1 MIYITGHKGDTDH
14 FSGLHGITSV
24 GWEGTLISTEEKLEL
39 VKSQADEDAFKD
51 EFSKALADLMGK
63 VRYRGIA
70 HYEWIAEQ
78 LARSLAEEP
87 ALQEHLTARLP
98 KLDQQEKESA

>member
-1 MIYITGHKGDTDH
+1 M
-14 FSGLHGITSV
+14 
-24 GWEGTLISTEEKLEL
+24 EL

-51 EFSKALADLMGK
+51 EFSRALADLMGK

-87 ALQEHLTARLP
+87 ALHSHVAARLP
-98 KLDQQEKESA
+98 KHDRQEKESA